1 MRGDLLPPL
10 GTHVFWLQN
19 GRKRWDLRSWRCLI
33 AVLATGLLMSACEDN
48 FNFDFSDI
56 EFGPSVAIEWTNPC
70 EAPVT
75 IELAVRSPP
84 SGFRAFLTQT
94 VEPGD
99 RFSYVYTAITGED
112 QYRVWFPEMGYH
124 EVDPGGT
131 IDRSWTPQPPLD
143 RCPDGDYVRV
153 EWTNKCQTPVTV
165 QLSSR
170 TIGGPPF
177 SVVLYPA
184 ATVEPGDAFEGR
196 IYLRNQGIAWEQDQV
211 WQVALLEMG
220 RSSARYSEAQLRERG
235 DNPRWIIEPHIA
247 DCPGERP
254 SE

>member
-1 MRGDLLPPL
+1 
-10 GTHVFWLQN
+10 
-19 GRKRWDLRSWRCLI
+19 
-33 AVLATGLLMSACEDN
+33 MSACEDSY
-48 FNFDFSDI
+48 DFSPVAPV
-56 EFGPSVAIEWTNPC
+56 EPGPSVAIEWTNPC

-75 IELAVRSPP
+75 VEVAQRTPP

-99 RFSYVYTAITGED
+99 TFAYVFTALTWED
-112 QYRVWFPEMGYH
+112 QHRVWFPEMGYH
-124 EVDPGGT
+124 EVTSYHEVEPGGT
-131 IDRSWTPQPPLD
+131 TDRSWTPQPPLD

-153 EWTNKCQTPVTV
+153 EWTNKCQAPVTV

-184 ATVEPGDAFEGR
+184 ATAEPGDAFEGR
-196 IYLRNQGIAWEQDQV
+196 IYLRNQAIAWEHDQV

-247 DCPGERP
+247 ACPGERP